1 MTIQPEQHLENNLIS
16 QLEKLRYKKVVI
28 RNEEELLTNLKTQLE
43 IHNKVKLTE
52 KDFKQILI
60 YINKGN
66 VFQRAHT
73 LRERIPYT
81 NHLGENKTI
90 ELLNKEFWCQNEFQ
104 VAQQIEMKGSFKNRY
119 DVTILVNGLP
129 LVQIELK
136 RRGLELK
143 EAFNQTNRYQ
153 RHSYEAGY
161 GLFQY
166 IQIFV
171 ISNGVNTKYYCNG
184 TVQQRSFK
192 QTFFWA
198 DKDNK
203 IITELDAFAQE
214 FLEPCHLTKMITKYM
229 VMNQTQKGLMVLRP
243 YQYYAVESIVNQV
256 KETTKNGYIWHTTG
270 SGKTLTSFKTAQV
283 LTENPDVDKIL
294 FVVDRK
300 DLDYQTTK
308 EFNSFEKDSVNA
320 TTNTGNLVKQL
331 KGNSKLVV
339 TTLQKL
345 NTAIKKKKYLSQL
358 EDLKKQK
365 VVFLFDECHRSQ
377 FGATHKAITDFFEN
391 CQMFGFTGTP
401 IFEKNASKNDLGKRT
416 TKDLFGE
423 KLHSYVITD
432 AIRDKNVLKFGIE
445 YFSTFKKK
453 DGVADDE
460 VSAID
465 EAEAWSAPVRLLNN
479 VNYIIDNHQRKTH
492 SGSFNAFL
500 CVGGTPQARA
510 YYELFKELKSQ
521 GKHSLK
527 VATIFTYKAN
537 PEDED
542 SGTSTGTEYDEDDDD
557 IFDEDE
563 SISMVADPQTQYK
576 TEDVRSWLENTVQE
590 YNQEYGV
597 NFSTKESNGFYRYYE
612 DITKRVKHK
621 EIDLLI
627 VVNMVLTGFDSKT
640 LNTLYVDKNLKH
652 HGLIQAFSRTNR
664 IYDDLK
670 SQGNIVCFRNLKNN
684 TDEAITLFA
693 DKNAKEEIFIP
704 PLEDVIQKFNEAY
717 DELIAL
723 VPSVQSVD
731 ELPDEDAQA
740 EFIKLFRT
748 LMRIRNKL
756 GQFSEFDSI
765 ALKMTEQEFE
775 DYKSKY
781 LDLYDGRSKTGQKE
795 SILDDLDFEVELIHR
810 DEVNVVYI
818 LQLLAKL
825 VNAKSKDKQK
835 QIQVIMDMLSSEVTL
850 RSKKE
855 LIEKFIEKNLPHI
868 TDSDTVQDEFEGY
881 IERERKQAIQRLGTE
896 EKLDTSKLESIIGE
910 YLYTNKKPLREDIV
924 GTMLYRPALKDRSS
938 TTERIS
944 HRIMDFVNT
953 FVSGFV

>member
-28 RNEEELLTNLKTQLE
+28 RNEQELLINLKNQLE
-43 IHNKVKLTE
+43 IHNNVKLTE
-52 KDFKQILI
+52 KDFKQILT
-60 YINKGN
+60 YINKGSI
-66 VFQRAHT
+66 FQRAHT
-73 LRERIPYT
+73 LRERIPYM
-81 NHLGENKTI
+81 NDLGENKTI
-90 ELLNKEFWCQNEFQ
+90 ELINKEFWCQNEFQ

-198 DKDNK
+198 DKENK
-203 IITELDAFAQE
+203 IITELDAFASE

-243 YQYYAVESIVNQV
+243 YQYYAVEAIVNQV

-270 SGKTLTSFKTAQV
+270 SGKTLTSFKAAQV

-320 TTNTGNLVKQL
+320 TTNTSNLVKQL

-358 EDLKKQK
+358 ENLKKQK
-365 VVFLFDECHRSQ
+365 VIFLFDECHRSQ
-377 FGATHKAITDFFEN
+377 FGGTHKAINDFFEN

-401 IFEKNASKNDLGKRT
+401 IFEKNASTNDLGKRT

-453 DGVADDE
+453 DDISDE
-460 VSAID
+460 DISAID
-465 EAEAWSAPVRLLNN
+465 EAEAMNAPKRLQNN

-492 SGSFNAFL
+492 NGSFNAFL
-500 CVGGTPQARA
+500 CVGGTKQARA
-510 YYELFKELKSQ
+510 YYELFKELKTQ
-521 GKHSLK
+521 GKHNLK

-537 PEDED
+537 PEDDD
-542 SGTSTGTEYDEDDDD
+542 SGTSTGTEYDEDDELYDD
-557 IFDEDE
+557 DEALE
-563 SISMVADPQTQYK
+563 MVAEPRTQYK
-576 TEDVRSWLENTVQE
+576 TEDVRSWLENVIQE
-590 YNQEYGV
+590 YNQEYGG

-621 EIDLLI
+621 DIDLLI
-627 VVNMVLTGFDSKT
+627 VVNMLLTGFDSKT

-670 SQGNIVCFRNLKNN
+670 SQGNIVCFRNLKDA
-684 TDEAITLFA
+684 TDEAIALFA
-693 DKNAKEEIFIP
+693 DKNAKEDIFMP
-704 PLEDVIQKFNEAY
+704 PLEDVIEKFNEAY
-717 DELIAL
+717 DELKEL
-723 VPSVQSVD
+723 VPSVQSVND
-731 ELPDEDAQA
+731 LQDEDSQA

-756 GQFSEFDSI
+756 GQFAEFDIS
-765 ALKMTEQEFE
+765 ALHMTEQEFE

-825 VNAKSKDKQK
+825 VDSKSKDKQK

-855 LIEKFIEKNLPHI
+855 LIERFIEKNLPHI

-881 IERERKQAIQRLGTE
+881 VERERKDAIQRLGAD
-896 EKLDTSKLESIIGE
+896 EKLDTDKLESIIGE

-924 GTMLYRPALKDRSS
+924 GTMLYRPALKERSA

>member
-16 QLEKLRYKKVVI
+16 QLEKMGYKKVVI
-28 RNEEELLTNLKTQLE
+28 RNEEELLSNLKSQLE
-43 IHNKVKLTE
+43 IHNKVKLDE
-52 KDFKQILI
+52 KDFKQILT

-66 VFQRAHT
+66 IFQRAHV
-73 LRERIPYT
+73 LRERIPYV
-81 NHLGENKTI
+81 NELGENKTI
-90 ELLNKEFWCQNEFQ
+90 ELINKEFWCQNEFQ
-104 VAQQIEMKGSFKNRY
+104 VAQQIEMNGSYKNRY
-119 DVTILVNGLP
+119 DVTILINGLP

-153 RHSYEAGY
+153 RHSYESGY

-166 IQIFV
+166 IQLFV

-184 TVQQRSFK
+184 TVQQRNFK

-198 DKDNK
+198 DKANK
-203 IITELDAFAQE
+203 IITELEEFANQ
-214 FLEPCHLTKMITKYM
+214 FLEPCHLSKMITKYM
-229 VMNQTQKGLMVLRP
+229 VMNQTQKALMVLRP
-243 YQYYAVESIVNQV
+243 YQYYAVEAIINHV

-270 SGKTLTSFKTAQV
+270 SGKTLTSFKTAQL
-283 LTENPDVDKIL
+283 LTENPNIAKVV

-308 EFNSFEKDSVNA
+308 EFNSFEKDSVDA
-320 TTNTGNLVKQL
+320 TTDTHSLVRQL

-345 NTAIKKKKYLSQL
+345 NTAIKKRKYLSQL

-365 VVFLFDECHRSQ
+365 IVFLFDECHRSQ
-377 FGATHKAITDFFEN
+377 FGNTHKGITSFFEN

-401 IFEKNASKNDLGKRT
+401 IFEKNSTTNEHGRRT

-453 DGVADDE
+453 DDTEDKE
-460 VSAID
+460 ISAID
-465 EAEAWSAPVRLLNN
+465 EQEAFSSPKRLRNN
-479 VNYIIDNHQRKTH
+479 VDYIINNHDRKTH
-492 SGSFNAFL
+492 NRTFTAFL
-500 CVGGTPQARA
+500 CVNGTPQARE
-510 YYELFKELKSQ
+510 YYELFKELKNE

-527 VATIFTYKAN
+527 VATIFTYQAN

-542 SGTSTGTEYDEDDDD
+542 SGTATGTEYDDDDELY
-557 IFDEDE
+557 EDE
-563 SISMVADPQTQYK
+563 SLGNVAEPKTEYK
-576 TEDVRSWLENTVQE
+576 TEDVRNWLENTIQE
-590 YNQEYGV
+590 YNTQFGG
-597 NFSTKESNGFYRYYE
+597 NFSTKDSNGFYRYYE
-612 DITKRVKHK
+612 DITKKVKHK

-627 VVNMVLTGFDSKT
+627 VVNMLLTGFDSRT
-640 LNTLYVDKNLKH
+640 LNTLYVDKNLKY

-664 IYDDLK
+664 IYDELK
-670 SQGNIVCFRNLKNN
+670 SQGNIVSFRNIKDA
-684 TDEAITLFA
+684 TDEAIALFA
-693 DKNAKEEIFIP
+693 DKNAKEDIFMP
-704 PLEDVIQKFNEAY
+704 PIEDDIEKFNEAY
-717 DELIAL
+717 SELVAL
-723 VPSVQSVD
+723 VPTVNSVNDLAD
-731 ELPDEDAQA
+731 EEAQA

-756 GQFSEFDSI
+756 GQFSEFDDGQLLMS
-765 ALKMTEQEFE
+765 AQEFE

-810 DEVNVVYI
+810 DEVNVSYI
-818 LQLLAKL
+818 LQLLMKVVDAKH
-825 VNAKSKDKQK
+825 KDKQK
-835 QIQVIMDMLSSEVTL
+835 QIHVIMDMLSGEVTL

-855 LIEKFIEKNLPHI
+855 LIEKFIEKNMPHI
-868 TDSDTVQDEFEGY
+868 TDSDLVEDEFNDF
-881 IERERKQAIQRLGTE
+881 IDRERKTAINELSTV
-896 EKLDTSKLESIIGE
+896 EKLDSQKLESIIGD
-910 YLYTNKKPLREDIV
+910 YLYTNKAPLRDDIV
-924 GTMLYRPALKDRSS
+924 ATMLYRPALKERSE
-938 TTERIS
+938 TTRRIT
-944 HRIMDFVNT
+944 HKIIDFVNT
-953 FVSGFV
+953 YVSGFGF